1 MVTILL
7 ANGFEIAEAL
17 VTQDLLHRAG
27 VDARLTGLNNR
38 EMISANGVA
47 VKMDQVLSEMG
58 EETFLKDL
66 DMLIL
71 AGGLENALTLKASP
85 TARSVLAAAAQR
97 EIPIAAIC
105 AAPTVLADLGLL
117 EGVKAVC
124 YPGME
129 PEMDG
134 AIVQPGSKVVADGRF
149 VTGQGPGAAFDFA
162 LKLVEVLKGEAVRK
176 AVQEE
181 IHYQ

>member
-27 VDARLTGLNNR
+27 VDARLTGLDNG
-38 EMISANGVA
+38 EMTSANGVV

-58 EETFLKDL
+58 EEAFLNDL
-66 DMLIL
+66 EMLIL

-85 TARSVLAAAAQR
+85 AARSVLTAAAGR

-129 PEMDG
+129 PEMGG
-134 AIVQPGSKVVADGRF
+134 AVVQPGNKVVADGRF
-149 VTGQGPGAAFDFA
+149 ITGQGPGAAFDFA
-162 LKLVEVLKGEAVRK
+162 LKLVEALKGEDMRR